1 MRFTAKMRGCL
12 NVKFHP
18 RLRDGS
24 DLRSR
29 DHQIFSINSIS
40 SKGMQ
45 ASRARESSAIDHIK
59 VFNNVGKRRDGKQGQ
74 VPEKKGL
81 KIVLFLKP
89 FYLLVAFE
97 FHYYSLNNRFES
109 TNISSS
115 ATQFFLF
122 PLLRAIPS
130 AVQFYLLLLLPSK
143 KQNKIDLNFNIVVL
157 VFFSVLANKST
168 KD

>member
-1 MRFTAKMRGCL
+1 M
-12 NVKFHP
+12 
-18 RLRDGS
+18 
-24 DLRSR
+24 
-29 DHQIFSINSIS
+29 
-40 SKGMQ
+40 
-45 ASRARESSAIDHIK
+45 
-59 VFNNVGKRRDGKQGQ
+59 FNNVGKRRDGKQGQ

-97 FHYYSLNNRFES
+97 FRYYSLNNRFES
-109 TNISSS
+109 TNIYSS

-168 KD
+168 KA